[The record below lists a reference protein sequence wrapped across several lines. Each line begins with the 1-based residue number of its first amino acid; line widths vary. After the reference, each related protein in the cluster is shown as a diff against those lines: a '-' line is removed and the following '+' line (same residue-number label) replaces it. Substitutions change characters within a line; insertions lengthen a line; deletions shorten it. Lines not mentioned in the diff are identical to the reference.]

1 MDCRPPD
8 SSAHGILQ
16 ARILVAIPFSR
27 GSSWSRDQTWVSCI
41 AGRYFSIWATRK
53 AQSESHSVMPDSLW
67 LQGLYSPPGSS
78 VHWLLHTGI
87 LEWVAIPFSRGFS
100 QSRVP
105 TQVSCIADRFFTIW
119 ACYKSWDYLKFQHIS
134 KAWVQILFVILS
146 SDPTTLYTLHI

>member
-1 MDCRPPD
+1 MEFSRQEYWLPFPSPGDRPGP
-8 SSAHGILQ
+8 GIKLGSPALQ
-16 ARILVAIPFSR
+16 ADIFPSEPQGKPKVKVI
-27 GSSWSRDQTWVSCI
+27 QSCL
-41 AGRYFSIWATRK
+41 TLC
-53 AQSESHSVMPDSLW
+53 DSKD
-67 LQGLYSPPGSS
+67 YSPPGSS
-78 VHWLLHTGI
+78 VHGLLHTGI